1 VTLATAIKKLTPDE
15 ALAFIDEGGAYVDLR
30 KVPEYLDVHIPGSLS
45 LQYEFGPG
53 LPGRARDCVPLHV
66 PLVLLEEDGVDAEEV
81 VAALRGKG
89 FAVEGVLEGGIQA
102 WGNAHGAPA
111 STDVVEGDASP
122 EGTILNVNDPGAVAP
137 EGALQISIES
147 LWREAGK
154 IPLDRPVVIVAGH
167 GLRAALAVGILER
180 AGLDELS
187 FWWRMRT
194 PARPKDVKRRSFLH
208 PFSD

>member
-1 VTLATAIKKLTPDE
+1 VTLATAIKKLTPNE
-15 ALAFIDEGGAYVDLR
+15 ALVFIDGGAAYVDLR
-30 KVPEYLDVHIPGSLS
+30 NVRDYLDVHIPGSLS

-53 LPGRARDCVPLHV
+53 LPGRARDCVPLHI
-66 PLVLLEEDGVDAEEV
+66 PLVLLEEDGIDAEEV

-102 WGNAHGAPA
+102 WGNAHGTPA
-111 STDVVEGDASP
+111 STDVMEGDASP
-122 EGTILNVNDPGAVAP
+122 EGTILDVNDPGAVHA
-137 EGALQISIES
+137 EGALHIPIEH
-147 LWREAGK
+147 LWHEAGK
-154 IPLDRPVVIVAGH
+154 IPLDRPAVVAAGH

-180 AGLDELS
+180 AGIDELS

-194 PARPKDVKRRSFLH
+194 PARPEDVKRRSFLH